1 MRQARNRMAT
11 PITRESVPAERVIVQ
26 PPPES
31 VLKCPHCGS
40 ARRNGMRVPGSHPRR
55 SGHRRECTSCGARL
69 LFSDDFARVRIV
81 G

>member
-1 MRQARNRMAT
+1 MRHARTRMAI
-11 PITRESVPAERVIVQ
+11 PINRESVQAERVIIQ

-40 ARRNGMRVPGSHPRR
+40 ARRNGMRVPGSHPRGA
-55 SGHRRECTSCGARL
+55 GHRRECVACGARL
-69 LFSDDFARVRIV
+69 LFSEDFTRVRIV